1 MRLKYPRRPVEQP
14 LESLDEYRS
23 QRSRSEIA
31 RHALMSLEN
40 AIVLGYQGEQG
51 RQWVFGGNEWE
62 DIWELSGEVVD
73 L

>member
-1 MRLKYPRRPVEQP
+1 
-14 LESLDEYRS
+14 
-23 QRSRSEIA
+23 
-31 RHALMSLEN
+31 MSLEN